1 MNNKLPLHI
10 GIIMDGNGRYAQMF
24 GKPRSWGHQEG
35 AKNLKKLTKYIFKKN
50 IKYLSVYAFSTE
62 NFKRPKEE
70 VDYLMNLFISMF
82 THDFTF
88 LLKENVKV
96 VFSGRKKDL
105 PLKVIKAMHEM
116 EEKSKNNTSATFN
129 VCLNYGAQD
138 EMVDAVY
145 KISQKVLKQELKL
158 SEITKEVVEDNLY
171 QKLPPL
177 DLVIRTSGE
186 QRLSNFM
193 LWQSSYAEFYF
204 PKCHFP
210 EFDEK
215 EFDKALEAYASRDRR
230 FGNVSK

>member
-1 MNNKLPLHI
+1 MKLMNNKLPLHI
-10 GIIMDGNGRYAQMF
+10 GIIMDGNGRYAQKF

-145 KISQKVLKQELKL
+145 KISQKDKPALDDVKDTILDNLTDEAL
-158 SEITKEVVEDNLY
+158 SETNASIIYWAGLREKYNMVIHDDTIKNDYNAIMNQY
-171 QKLPPL
+171 QK
-177 DLVIRTSGE
+177 G
-186 QRLSNFM
+186 
-193 LWQSSYAEFYF
+193 A
-204 PKCHFP
+204 
-210 EFDEK
+210 
-215 EFDKALEAYASRDRR
+215 
-230 FGNVSK
+230 